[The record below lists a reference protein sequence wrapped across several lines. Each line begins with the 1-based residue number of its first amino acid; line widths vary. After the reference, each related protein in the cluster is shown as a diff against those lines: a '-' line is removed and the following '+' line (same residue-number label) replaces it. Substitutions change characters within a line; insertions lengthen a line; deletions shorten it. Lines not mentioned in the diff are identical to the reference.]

1 MNRPVLAAMFLGLLA
16 LVSGGGC
23 SSPSD
28 DTPGASGSTGV
39 AIGPGDTE
47 SLILFRLDGDTGRL
61 EDAPEGETIRGWRIL
76 QTCPITDQHTSEG
89 IKDAMVTAL
98 ENPPQLEV
106 DCFMP
111 RHAIRIPDGYDF
123 LDWLICFQCG
133 NYRSYEG
140 GSLEDS
146 GNIGDSLKPV
156 LDRYL
161 SQCN

>member
-1 MNRPVLAAMFLGLLA
+1 MNRPVPITVSLLCSVLAFA
-16 LVSGGGC
+16 VGC
-23 SSPSD
+23 APAPE
-28 DTPGASGSTGV
+28 TPPIPSGSEAAV
-39 AIGPGDTE
+39 VEPGDTG
-47 SLILFRLDGDTGRL
+47 SLVLFRLDGDRVAYGGVH
-61 EDAPEGETIRGWRIL
+61 EGETLHGWSIL
-76 QTCPITDQHTSEG
+76 QNCPITDQHASEG

-98 ENPPQLEV
+98 EHPPELEV

-111 RHAIRIPDGYDF
+111 RHAIRIPDGDDF
-123 LDWLICFQCG
+123 IDWLICFQCG

-140 GSLEDS
+140 ESLEDS